1 MIRDDQTN
9 FLYLADTLPKKYPTF
24 FTHLE
29 KTLLDCGIEYAL
41 LPGTKDVWAVDYM
54 PIQIDTDKFV
64 RFRYEPPYLTKY
76 AVHRKTISNTAE
88 ICRQLGIDAVPS
100 DIILDGGNVVKWS
113 YQAIMTER
121 IFQDNPAYE
130 RKELLSS
137 LHELLEVDRIHLIPE
152 QPGDFTGHADGMVR
166 FLGENTVLI
175 NDFSR
180 EKASFHRAFE
190 TAIRNTG
197 LDHIKIPYN
206 VYQNKS
212 YNQANGDY
220 INYLQMEN
228 TILLPTFDLPEDEA
242 VERQFEG
249 LFPGQR
255 IVTVDS
261 NEIADEGGV
270 LNCVSWNVRRALVTK
285 ANQELKNT

>member
-24 FTHLE
+24 FTRLE

-54 PIQIDTDKFV
+54 PIQIDTDRFV
-64 RFRYEPPYLTKY
+64 RFRSEPPYLTKY
-76 AVHRKTISNTAE
+76 AVHRKTISDTAE
-88 ICRQLGIDAVPS
+88 ICRQLGIAAVPS

-113 YQAIMTER
+113 NQVIMTDR
-121 IFQDNPAYE
+121 IFQDNPTYE
-130 RKELLSS
+130 RKKLLST
-137 LHELLEVDRIHLIPE
+137 LHELLEVDRIQLIPE

-166 FLGENTVLI
+166 FLDENTVLI

-190 TAIRNTG
+190 TAIHNTG

-212 YNQANGDY
+212 NSQANGDY
-220 INYLQMEN
+220 INYLQMEK
-228 TILLPTFDLPEDEA
+228 TIILPTYGLDEDEA
-242 VERQFEG
+242 VRKQFEG
-249 LFPGQR
+249 LFPVHK
-255 IVTVDS
+255 IATVDS
-261 NEIADEGGV
+261 YEIANDGGV
-270 LNCVSWNVRRALVTK
+270 LNCISWNIERRSNLTK
-285 ANQELKNT
+285 N